1 MPVLL
6 RIAVR
11 NLWQHRAK
19 TFIIG
24 AIVALGVIVLI
35 VGNSL
40 INTATLGIQRAFIDN
55 YTAHVMVSGIADG
68 QVSLFGV
75 QSVGG
80 IEPTPTIP
88 DANDVRDFA
97 ESIPGV
103 QSVTPQITSFGI
115 LRLDDD
121 RFSGES
127 GSAFS
132 LLFGIEPGSYS
143 ETFDNVQVLQ
153 GSYLPA
159 GEPGVMI
166 SSDRIS
172 DMERGMRR
180 TLRDSA
186 AERWG
191 WDEIAEPYRSWARE
205 SVEGPSL
212 RVGDQ
217 IRVTSVA
224 SGGLPRIRVVPLVAI
239 YEPISET
246 EGVGTEFITYLD
258 ADSQRALQGLTVGRI
273 SDFDLDDSATSLLDL
288 DAGGLFG
295 DGPQES
301 GELDPFSADNLFSE
315 PVDSLEVRTF
325 ADDELDAI
333 LGDTS
338 VRQRASEIDRG
349 AWQYLLLRL
358 EDGDDDRRVI
368 AELEGYFAENGLA
381 ATAGNWE
388 AAAGPFATTADVIRT
403 VFNIAVIVIGVVA
416 VIIIMNT
423 MVISVMERTSE
434 IGTMRALGA
443 SRSMV
448 WRMFLLETLSIT
460 FIFGGVGIVIGSATV
475 MILNLIGIEATNT
488 FLQILFAGP
497 ELHPEV
503 AVGSLFSSLG
513 IVSVIGIL
521 AHLYPVILALR
532 IQPIRA
538 IQTE

>member
-1 MPVLL
+1 M
-6 RIAVR
+6 R

-24 AIVALGVIVLI
+24 AIVALGVVVLI

-68 QVSLFGV
+68 QVSIFGV

-88 DANDVRDFA
+88 NAADVREFA

-103 QSVTPQITSFGI
+103 ESVTPQITSFGI

-121 RFSGES
+121 RFSGED
-127 GSAFS
+127 GTAFS
-132 LLFGIEPGSYS
+132 LLFGIEPGSYAQ
-143 ETFDNVQVLQ
+143 TFDNVQVLD
-153 GSYLPA
+153 GEYLAA
-159 GEPGVMI
+159 GQEGVMV
-166 SSDRIS
+166 SRDRIEG
-172 DMERGMRR
+172 MERGMRR
-180 TLRDSA
+180 ALRDEA
-186 AERWG
+186 EERWG
-191 WDEIAEPYRSWARE
+191 WTGIADPYRRWARE
-205 SVEGPSL
+205 SVEGPEL
-212 RVGDQ
+212 TVGDQ
-217 IRVTSVA
+217 IRVTSVS
-224 SGGLPRIRVVPLVAI
+224 SGGLPRIRVVPLAAI

-258 ADSQRALQGLTVGRI
+258 ADTQRALQGLTVGRI
-273 SDFDLDDSATSLLDL
+273 SDFDLDESATALLDL
-288 DAGGLFG
+288 DADGLFG
-295 DGPQES
+295 VPVGGGSEAAEPLS
-301 GELDPFSADNLFSE
+301 AGDPFADEDLFTE
-315 PVDSLEVRTF
+315 PVEQLDVRTF
-325 ADDELDAI
+325 ADDELDTI

-338 VRQRASEIDRG
+338 VRERASEIDRG

-358 EDGDDDRRVI
+358 GDRNDDVQVI
-368 AELEGYFAENGLA
+368 EELEAYFDENGLA

-443 SRSMV
+443 SRTVV

-460 FIFGGVGIVIGSATV
+460 FIFGGIGILVGSATV

-503 AVGSLFSSLG
+503 AVGSLFSSLA